1 MVKNS
6 SFFVVESSAEDE
18 SKKFKTNDPIYK
30 AGICDVITISLFNKK
45 VDDLSI
51 RMK

>member
-6 SFFVVESSAEDE
+6 SFFVVETSAEDE